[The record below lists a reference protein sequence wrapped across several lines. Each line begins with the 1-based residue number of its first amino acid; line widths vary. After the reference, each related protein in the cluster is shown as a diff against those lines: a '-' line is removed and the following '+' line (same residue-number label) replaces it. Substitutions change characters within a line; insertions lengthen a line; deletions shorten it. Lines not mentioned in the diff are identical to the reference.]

1 MKELLVLTTLL
12 GTVNSSVNQEVTTTT
27 ISTVD
32 LTEMNIYEIQEA
44 VDDGYLTYEQ
54 IMNIYLERIEE
65 YNDDNNAV
73 LYINEQAIEEAKK
86 ADQEYKEKGR
96 SSLIFGLPI
105 LVKDNIDVKGMPTT
119 GGTKGLKDNYP
130 KANAPAVQNI
140 IDAGGI
146 VRRKRGVSKA
156 VLLCV

>member
-54 IMNIYLERIEE
+54 IMKQGQ
-65 YNDDNNAV
+65 
-73 LYINEQAIEEAKK
+73 NETFVTCT
-86 ADQEYKEKGR
+86 AD
-96 SSLIFGLPI
+96 LP
-105 LVKDNIDVKGMPTT
+105 
-119 GGTKGLKDNYP
+119 
-130 KANAPAVQNI
+130 
-140 IDAGGI
+140 
-146 VRRKRGVSKA
+146 GVS
-156 VLLCV
+156 LCTIDKKLAYFRRFFRNV